1 MGLNV
6 AAVTGLL
13 LSGAC
18 GAPDRDTMRVFE
30 TIELPD
36 SGAWTLHA
44 GHDSIIWVG
53 FPGEILGVDQSG
65 KQLVRHAP
73 GGAGV
78 PIVRGRS
85 DDRLFFRTRDSISS
99 VSPAAAIMTR
109 PGRSSGDLLVDPLG
123 RFLLGTEENGG
134 IIALD
139 ADTLD
144 PVWGWAALGATSTA
158 IAMTR
163 SGHRVYQAVDRSG
176 DADSPQLLV
185 RDAQTGRVLRSV
197 RVPIAAASIV
207 VGDADEAYLAG
218 RSETGGTSVVSLVWR
233 GGEMEVA
240 WRRVLE

>member
-1 MGLNV
+1 
-6 AAVTGLL
+6 
-13 LSGAC
+13 
-18 GAPDRDTMRVFE
+18 
-30 TIELPD
+30 
-36 SGAWTLHA
+36 
-44 GHDSIIWVG
+44 
-53 FPGEILGVDQSG
+53 
-65 KQLVRHAP
+65 
-73 GGAGV
+73 
-78 PIVRGRS
+78 
-85 DDRLFFRTRDSISS
+85 
-99 VSPAAAIMTR
+99 MTR

-218 RSETGGTSVVSLVWR
+218 RSETGVTSVVSLVWR
-233 GGEMEVA
+233 DGEMEVA
-240 WRRVLE
+240 WRRGLERLEVGEGSIPRLFISPSARRLLVAAADGLSGLYLLDSATGAILGRLRDAGRDVAFAPDDGVLLLLSGEIQRLEGDQ